1 MESRGPLISV
11 RDVTLI
17 FSSSKRPSADTVK
30 EAMNSLTKDKLY
42 EVIQIQKSTIFNQ
55 ETPDVIQEANL
66 KVYSVETE
74 VYEAQFW
81 KAPVEEKR
89 IEAETLY

>member
-1 MESRGPLISV
+1 
-11 RDVTLI
+11 
-17 FSSSKRPSADTVK
+17 
-30 EAMNSLTKDKLY
+30 MNSLAKDKLG
-42 EVIQIQKSTIFNQ
+42 EVIQIQKSTIFKK

-66 KVYSVETE
+66 KVYSVEKE

-89 IEAETLY
+89 IEALKKVLSVCPDDFEYQIT